1 MLARG
6 VSDTAGSVE
15 DIVPFKLSQLA
26 STETFMGLSTMDN
39 ADLLDSEK
47 CGEKGID

>member
-1 MLARG
+1 MTYALLRPQDA
-6 VSDTAGSVE
+6 VETPLYAGW
-15 DIVPFKLSQLA
+15 FLA